1 VQFLVLIV
9 MRLATLALVFFKRHG
24 IKGATGLRA
33 VFLSGLVMAQPQLA
47 ESERLSRGAYL
58 ARAGDCNACH
68 TADPPRAPFAGG
80 RPINSPFGVIYSTNI
95 TPDPDHGIGK
105 YTLEDFSRAV
115 RSGIARDGHY
125 LYPAMPYPSFSA
137 IRDEDIRD
145 LYDYFMHEVAPV
157 SRSPPETE
165 LPFPFN
171 IRETLF
177 FWSLLF
183 VEDEHFK
190 PRNDRDEQWNRGAYL
205 VQSLGHC
212 GACHTPRGL
221 AFQEKAFSEA
231 SRQYLSGAVVDNW
244 FAVNLRGDPASGL
257 GRWSEND
264 IVLFLKAGQ
273 DGHTAAFGS
282 MTEVIESSTQYLR
295 DDDLHAIASYLK
307 SLPPHGEKSS
317 YQPEKSDVAVKLAA
331 LKTGSVE
338 RPGAGLYQAFC
349 AKCHKLGGEGEA
361 NKYPKLAGN
370 SSVLSD
376 NPASLIRLVLEGGE
390 IPRTSANLEHPKMPS
405 FAKKLGDRHIAEV
418 LTFIRS
424 NWGNGAAPVT
434 ERDVALL
441 RSQVAETR

>member
-1 VQFLVLIV
+1 MYAFVLCK
-9 MRLATLALVFFKRHG
+9 RLRFKAA
-24 IKGATGLRA
+24 IGLCA
-33 VFLSGLVMAQPQLA
+33 AFLSGLAAAQPAQS
-47 ESERLSRGAYL
+47 ESLSRGTYL
-58 ARAGDCNACH
+58 ARAGDCHACH

-115 RSGIARDGHY
+115 RNGIARDGHY

-145 LYDYFMHEVAPV
+145 LYDYFMHEVAPI
-157 SRSPPETE
+157 SHSPPETR

-171 IRETLF
+171 IRTSLF
-177 FWSLLF
+177 FWDLLF
-183 VEDEHFK
+183 VEDERFK
-190 PRNDRDEQWNRGAYL
+190 ARHDRDEQWNRGAYL

-221 AFQEKAFSEA
+221 AFQEKAFSES
-231 SRQYLSGAVVDNW
+231 SRDYLSGAVVDNW
-244 FAVNLRGDPASGL
+244 YAVNLRGDPASGL
-257 GRWSEND
+257 GRWSEKD
-264 IVLFLKAGQ
+264 IALFLKVGQ

-295 DDDLHAIASYLK
+295 DDDLHAIAHYLK
-307 SLPPHGEKSS
+307 SLAPRGEKST
-317 YQPEKSDVAVKLAA
+317 YQPEKSDVAIKLVA
-331 LKTGSVE
+331 LKTGSME
-338 RPGAGLYQAFC
+338 RPGAGLYQSFC
-349 AKCHKLGGEGEA
+349 AKCHKLDGQGEA

-370 SSVLSD
+370 SSVLSE
-376 NPASLIRLVLEGGE
+376 NPASLIRLVLEGSEMPG
-390 IPRTSANLEHPKMPS
+390 TSAANPKHPKMLS

-424 NWGNGAAPVT
+424 SWGNGAAPVT
-434 ERDVALL
+434 ERDVSIL
-441 RSQVAETR
+441 RSKLPGKS